1 MKLTNLIRCILFD
14 ILFYSVT
21 AIITILGAPSLLTYR
36 SARWVSDFYIHV
48 VMFLV
53 RNVLGIRCHFRPV
66 PPKVNSR
73 GRILAVKHQSA
84 WETLALR
91 YYYPDA
97 VGVAKQTLFW
107 SPFGWYLYRLGFIPV
122 NRAGGSKALQGMM
135 RTVQQRLDSGIDVII
150 YPEGT
155 RRAVDAP
162 PVYKSGIYGLYR
174 YCRAEVQPIAH
185 NSGYCWGK
193 RALYRCPG
201 VIGMVECAAIA
212 EGLSKEEFM
221 TLLEERIEGT
231 CASLKQ
237 PAK

>member
-1 MKLTNLIRCILFD
+1 MKLTNLLRCILFD
-14 ILFYSVT
+14 ILFYLVT
-21 AIITILGAPSLLTYR
+21 VLITFLGAPSLLTYR
-36 SARWVSDFYIHV
+36 SARLVSDFYINV

-53 RNVLGIRCHFRPV
+53 RNVLGIYCNFQPM
-66 PPKVNSR
+66 PPKSNGR
-73 GRILAVKHQSA
+73 GRLLAVKHQSA

-107 SPFGWYLYRLGFIPV
+107 SPFGWYLRRLGFISI
-122 NRAGGSKALQGMM
+122 NRSGGSKALQGMM
-135 RTVQQRLDSGIDVII
+135 RGVQQQLDKGVDVIL

-174 YCRAEVQPIAH
+174 YCRAEVRPIAH

-193 RALYRCPG
+193 RALRRCPG
-201 VIGMVECAAIA
+201 EIGMVECAPIA
-212 EGLSKEEFM
+212 EGLGKEEFM
-221 TLLEERIEGT
+221 TLLEERIEGA
-231 CASLKQ
+231 CAVLNQS
-237 PAK
+237 